1 MTIAAEATE
10 AKAVA
15 LIVELRRCLAIGV
28 PLQGRFL
35 KDALAQLE
43 SATTNS
49 LTARVDYVPSN
60 LVDGRD
66 AAEVVVI
73 T

>member
-10 AKAVA
+10 ASAVL
-15 LIVELRRCLAIGV
+15 LIAELRRCLSIGV
-28 PLQGRFL
+28 DL
-35 KDALAQLE
+35 KAPFIKNALAQLE

-49 LTARVDYVPSN
+49 LTARVDVVPSEQI
-60 LVDGRD
+60 DGRS
-66 AAEVVVI
+66 AAETVVI